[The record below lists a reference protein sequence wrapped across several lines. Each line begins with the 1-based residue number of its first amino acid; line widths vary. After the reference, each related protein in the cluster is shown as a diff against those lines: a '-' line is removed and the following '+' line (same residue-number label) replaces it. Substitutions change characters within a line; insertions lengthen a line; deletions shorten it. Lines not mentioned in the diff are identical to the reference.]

1 MQKAK
6 TRGQALQERVSALRA
21 EHGDKIKVDDVASL
35 VESMMTTLEG
45 DISSVDI
52 QVHRELKELA
62 AYIQDARSEIA
73 RIRAKD
79 IPAVDIPTAT
89 DELDAV
95 VEATAEATNA
105 ILDAAEQ
112 LAGLTANLPP
122 DVAKT
127 IESITTKIYEASN
140 FQDIT
145 GQRITKVVRTLRHI
159 EQKICELTATLGDD
173 SIKEEKLPAPPPVS
187 DNSES
192 SLLNGPQLPGNANS
206 QADIDAL
213 LASFE

>member
-1 MQKAK
+1 MPPMK
-6 TRGQALQERVSALRA
+6 TRSEALDARIASLRA
-21 EHGDKIKVDDVASL
+21 EHGERVMIDDVANL

-45 DISSVDI
+45 DISAVDI
-52 QVHRELKELA
+52 QVHRELKTLV
-62 AYIQDARSEIA
+62 AYIQDARAEIA
-73 RIRAKD
+73 QIKAKD
-79 IPAVDIPTAT
+79 IPSVDIPMAT

-95 VEATAEATNA
+95 LEATAEATNV

-112 LAGLTANLPP
+112 LSLLSANLPKET
-122 DVAKT
+122 AKA
-127 IESITTKIYEASN
+127 IEAITTKIYEASN

-159 EQKICELTATLGDD
+159 EQKINELTTTLGNETV
-173 SIKEEKLPAPPPVS
+173 KESEKVQPAPN
-187 DNSES
+187 DEA